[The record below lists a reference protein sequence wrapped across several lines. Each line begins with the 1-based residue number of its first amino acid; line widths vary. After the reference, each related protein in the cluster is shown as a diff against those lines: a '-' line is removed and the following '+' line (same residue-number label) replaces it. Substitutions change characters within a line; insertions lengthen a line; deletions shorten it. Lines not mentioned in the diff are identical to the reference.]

1 MKPPAFE
8 YHAPGS
14 IAETVELLDALE
26 DAKVLAGGQSL
37 VPLLNFR
44 LARPAHLVDV
54 NGVGELDR
62 VYRRDGGVAVG
73 ATVRQATAERHPL
86 LGERCPLLPLAL
98 RHVAHQVIR
107 NRGTVCGS
115 LAHADPASELC
126 AVLLVLGG
134 RVVARSRRGERV
146 IEASELFRGTFETSL
161 EPDELI
167 TEAWF
172 PDHGPDVA
180 LVEESRRH
188 GDYAMAGV
196 ARAGERLALFGVA
209 STPVLAD
216 PADPVRGL
224 SPSAD
229 LESSAEFKVHLV
241 RVLVQRAT
249 TSGAAA

>member
-14 IAETVELLDALE
+14 VVETVDLLSELE
-26 DAKVLAGGQSL
+26 DARILAGGQSL

-44 LARPAHLVDV
+44 LARPAHLVDI
-54 NGVGELDR
+54 NGLSDLDR
-62 VYRRDGGVAVG
+62 MYEHDGGVTVG

-86 LGERCPLLPLAL
+86 LRERCPLVPLAL

-134 RVVARSRRGERV
+134 HVVARSRRGERV
-146 IEASELFRGTFETSL
+146 VEAAELFRGTFETAL
-161 EPDELI
+161 EPDELV

-172 PDHGPDVA
+172 PEHGPDVA

-196 ARAGERLALFGVA
+196 ARAGDRMALFGVA

-216 PADPVRGL
+216 PADPAGGL
-224 SPSAD
+224 HPSAD
-229 LESSAEFKVHLV
+229 LESSPEFKRHLV
-241 RVLVQRAT
+241 RVLAERA
-249 TSGAAA
+249 SGSGTAA